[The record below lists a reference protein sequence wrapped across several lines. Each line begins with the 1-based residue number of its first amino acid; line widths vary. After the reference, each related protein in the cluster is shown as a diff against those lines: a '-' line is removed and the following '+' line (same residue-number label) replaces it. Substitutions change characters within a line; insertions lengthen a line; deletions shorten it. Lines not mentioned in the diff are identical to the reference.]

1 MTISRY
7 LLKDFN
13 KFKNYI
19 NKFFLYDDNILP
31 LGRWCHKGLPKCDES
46 VIEKKIKF
54 ALLDNNLCTNRKNY
68 NKK

>member
-7 LLKDFN
+7 LIKDFN

-31 LGRWCHKGLPKCDES
+31 LGRWCHKGVPKCDES

-54 ALLDNNLCTNRKNY
+54 ALLDNNFCTNQKNY